1 MYINSVI
8 FRNVKIHQMNH
19 KYKKM
24 EKKKIY
30 DYRCHR
36 CWKISE
42 RLIPWHD
49 DDFNNELKECFAKC
63 GIKVNHNHKLCSKC
77 IEKINLEKTK
87 LSELTRIIK
96 KI

>member
-1 MYINSVI
+1 
-8 FRNVKIHQMNH
+8 
-19 KYKKM
+19 M

-49 DDFNNELKECFAKC
+49 DDFNNELKECFARC
-63 GIKVNHNHKLCSKC
+63 GIK
-77 IEKINLEKTK
+77 
-87 LSELTRIIK
+87 
-96 KI
+96 